1 MFKKIYVEITNSCN
15 KNCSFCSISKRK
27 KKEMSLSE
35 FKEVIEKIKPYTN
48 YIYLHIKGEP
58 LLHSNIKDILE
69 ICRVN
74 KIKVNLTT
82 NGTYLNK
89 YKEVICDSNIV
100 RQINISLHSYK
111 KDDDF
116 KTLFETVDYI
126 NKNSKIYLV
135 YRYWILSKTNK
146 SNNYQINKL
155 IDYYKLDDNIKDK
168 IYHKLNIKIN
178 DTLYVNKDYEF
189 IWPSLDNNCHNLTG
203 TCLGLK
209 SHIGILSDG
218 TVVPCCLDAEG
229 IIALGNIFEKSL
241 DEILNSERAQ
251 KMIKGF
257 RENKKIEE
265 LCKHC
270 SFKK

>member
-89 YKEVICDSNIV
+89 YKEVICNSNTV

-116 KTLFETVDYI
+116 KTLFQAVDYI

-135 YRYWILSKTNK
+135 YRYWILSKTNR
-146 SNNYQINKL
+146 SNNYQINNL
-155 IDYYKLDDNIKDK
+155 VEHYKLSNEIKDK
-168 IYHKLNIKIN
+168 IYSDLNIKIN

-241 DEILNSERAQ
+241 EEILNSERAQ